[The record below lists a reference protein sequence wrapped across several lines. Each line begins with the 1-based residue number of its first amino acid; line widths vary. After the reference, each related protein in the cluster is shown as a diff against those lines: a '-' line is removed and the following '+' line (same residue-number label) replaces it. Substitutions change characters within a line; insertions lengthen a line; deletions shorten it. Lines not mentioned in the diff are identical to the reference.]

1 MMGNLKVT
9 DHNSDII
16 RNTLKV
22 PLPQI
27 AHKSI
32 VPMSCHSFVTNYAP
46 LGRKTAEIRF
56 CKHNQYRSPRLPTSE
71 GKLLRHGS
79 VAPMPDPMQSIL
91 A

>member
-16 RNTLKV
+16 VIWLRLTLKV

-32 VPMSCHSFVTNYAP
+32 VPLKYDSM
-46 LGRKTAEIRF
+46 R
-56 CKHNQYRSPRLPTSE
+56 
-71 GKLLRHGS
+71 GS
-79 VAPMPDPMQSIL
+79 GTKGLS
-91 A
+91 

>member
-32 VPMSCHSFVTNYAP
+32 VPMIQC
-46 LGRKTAEIRF
+46 
-56 CKHNQYRSPRLPTSE
+56 
-71 GKLLRHGS
+71 GKLS
-79 VAPMPDPMQSIL
+79 
-91 A
+91 